1 MEDGNKKGGQSDN
14 HILTWHPLTIL
25 CCLVNENVYPLGRK
39 QQGNIRGCFYFF
51 TRCNGR
57 WACLTVLMPARK
69 FSQAVFRSFS
79 LSSSLQRLLF
89 GTTKAN
95 IYCPICLCCIRVL
108 PSSSQETL
116 QGQSYRYEPLLLLHR
131 AYRTFDQRWWNLVH
145 LCELRI
151 SVDWVYHDNHF
162 DYIHLKTVTKSDLMD
177 VELARDGEISNRTQ
191 GNGYR

>member
-1 MEDGNKKGGQSDN
+1 
-14 HILTWHPLTIL
+14 
-25 CCLVNENVYPLGRK
+25 
-39 QQGNIRGCFYFF
+39 
-51 TRCNGR
+51 
-57 WACLTVLMPARK
+57 MPARN
-69 FSQAVFRSFS
+69 FSLAIFRSFS

-89 GTTKAN
+89 GTTKARCWRSFFCRLAIFGCGVVRMSTLISQPIMSHHLGTNDECHRPLLLRPYYFSFTFLSNEN

-177 VELARDGEISNRTQ
+177 VELARDGEISNGTQ